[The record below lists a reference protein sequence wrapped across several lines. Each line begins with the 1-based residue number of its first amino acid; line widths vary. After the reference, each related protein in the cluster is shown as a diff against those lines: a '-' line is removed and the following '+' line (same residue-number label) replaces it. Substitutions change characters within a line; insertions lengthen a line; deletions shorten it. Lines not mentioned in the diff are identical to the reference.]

1 MLKLNTKVIENFVA
15 EEECNIATTTRVTA
29 AVAADIIATQRLL
42 SYIILLVCFINFSP
56 TTTAIFCFQRVIN
69 VAETRDRIRSYLY
82 NSK

>member
-42 SYIILLVCFINFSP
+42 SYIILLVCFINFSS
-56 TTTAIFCFQRVIN
+56 TTTAIFLYP
-69 VAETRDRIRSYLY
+69 TRYKCCRNKGQNPELFTLF
-82 NSK
+82 

>member
-42 SYIILLVCFINFSP
+42 SYIILLVCFINFSS
-56 TTTAIFCFQRVIN
+56 TTTAIFFVSN
-69 VAETRDRIRSYLY
+69 AL
-82 NSK
+82 